1 MKSFVAA
8 SALATMAMLPDFGA
22 SQSTGT
28 DFAPKMKAY
37 LAKAAKGDHHNDDVN
52 PVGRAVLSY
61 LGECAGADLQPN
73 TCIASAFVNI
83 TFADGPDGEPTRR
96 FLESEDGED
105 CDPPTTNEV
114 RQVVREAKDRC
125 PASSRSESKTF
136 LQSMITIVKDDA
148 CMTSICD
155 EEVMGRIVFGVFL
168 REQLLP
174 CSGFDHTLDGCVV
187 DQVADQFVNSSNDTW
202 SPMPTNDTTI
212 FGDFTSHFLGSL
224 FSATGALATEC
235 DLSKKKLGMAAYAL
249 VKMVS
254 APLECWGMD
263 WFEEF

>member
-8 SALATMAMLPDFGA
+8 SALATMAMLPGFGA
-22 SQSTGT
+22 SQSAGT

-61 LGECAGADLQPN
+61 LGECAGADLQLN

-202 SPMPTNDTTI
+202 CKLTCPCAVPRVLDCISHACCTVPIFKLPCRPMTPQ
-212 FGDFTSHFLGSL
+212 S
-224 FSATGALATEC
+224 LATSLAISL
-235 DLSKKKLGMAAYAL
+235 DLCSPQRAL
-249 VKMVS
+249 
-254 APLECWGMD
+254 
-263 WFEEF
+263 